1 MHHQTA
7 KEVYDQKISKKKD
20 VSWPRLRSKLGN
32 WLALT
37 SLWSRPRAFCALP
50 AELSLKAYEG
60 STAVIPILQTGNCQI
75 KR

>member
-1 MHHQTA
+1 MLIGPGLEA
-7 KEVYDQKISKKKD
+7 E
-20 VSWPRLRSKLGN
+20 LGN
-32 WLALT
+32 WLALR

-60 STAVIPILQTGNCQI
+60 GTAVIPILQTGNCQI